1 MLSYTFMQ
9 RALLGGM
16 LVALIAPLMGTF
28 VVVRRMSLIGD
39 SLSHVALSGVVLAV
53 LLGTEPVYGALGI
66 TLIGSWFIF
75 FLREKYK
82 EYEEI
87 SLAVIM
93 STGIALAS
101 VLMGFSRN
109 IRGNFLSYLFGSV
122 SAITTSDI
130 YLMIVLSLV
139 ILLFIW
145 KYYYKLFH
153 MSFDEESARAMG
165 IEVDLIG
172 KIFIFLIAFTV
183 VISMR
188 IVGVLLI
195 SSMMIIPVAAAMQIS
210 KSFKGTI
217 VYGIII
223 AMISVYGGIT
233 ASFYFD
239 LPSGGSIVLISVAIL
254 MGSIMLKALKK

>member
-1 MLSYTFMQ
+1 
-9 RALLGGM
+9 
-16 LVALIAPLMGTF
+16 
-28 VVVRRMSLIGD
+28 
-39 SLSHVALSGVVLAV
+39 
-53 LLGTEPVYGALGI
+53 
-66 TLIGSWFIF
+66 
-75 FLREKYK
+75 
-82 EYEEI
+82 
-87 SLAVIM
+87 M

-210 KSFKGTI
+210 KSFKETI
-217 VYGIII
+217 IYGIII
-223 AMISVYGGIT
+223 AMVSVYGGIT
-233 ASFYFD
+233 SSFYFD
-239 LPSGGSIVLISVAIL
+239 LPSGGSIVLISVFIL
-254 MGSIMLKALKK
+254 MISIFFKTIKK